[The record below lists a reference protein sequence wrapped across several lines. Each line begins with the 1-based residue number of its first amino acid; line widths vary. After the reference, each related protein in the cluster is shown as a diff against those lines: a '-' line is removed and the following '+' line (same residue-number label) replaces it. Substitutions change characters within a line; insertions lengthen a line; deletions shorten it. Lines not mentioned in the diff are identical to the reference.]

1 MNSARKTIVFDT
13 STLLGVILKPK
24 KLPYQVFFHAL
35 EYYEPVASPETLAE
49 LAEVVQ
55 RDKFDRFRAREERLQ
70 ILKLYLDLV
79 TTIEPMIQVADCRDP
94 KDNKFL
100 SLALSANAALL
111 VSSDSDLLV
120 LHPYKNLSIVTV
132 RQYAEQHQ
140 LVLD

>member
-35 EYYEPVASPETLAE
+35 EHYELVASPETLAE
-49 LAEVVQ
+49 LVEVVQ

-70 ILKLYLDLV
+70 ILKFYLDLV
-79 TTIEPMIQVADCRDP
+79 TTIEPTLQVTDCRDP

-100 SLALSANAALL
+100 SLALSANATLL
-111 VSSDSDLLV
+111 VSSDDDLLV
-120 LHPYKNLSIVTV
+120 LHPYRKLSIFTV
-132 RQYAEQHQ
+132 RQYAEHHQ
-140 LVLD
+140 LAFD